1 MKLFQGALML
11 LAWLTIALNPLFSN
25 RWLCDKT
32 WRCLLFARYSN
43 YAYIG
48 NTAASAL
55 TQDIKNSY
63 VGPFDVTVNA
73 HGVYYTT
80 FTHQCPCSGKRR
92 NVHYFYQNTN
102 QICLA
107 MSRAVSDESDMYAKS
122 AQMVE
127 RRLVVCRKKTNVEQ
141 EQQVEKK
148 MCDRVYQKI
157 EEGNNK
163 RINKKGRKHKSLP
176 VLTQTIP
183 KLMNYN
189 HQMPATL

>member
-1 MKLFQGALML
+1 
-11 LAWLTIALNPLFSN
+11 
-25 RWLCDKT
+25 
-32 WRCLLFARYSN
+32 
-43 YAYIG
+43 
-48 NTAASAL
+48 
-55 TQDIKNSY
+55 
-63 VGPFDVTVNA
+63 
-73 HGVYYTT
+73 
-80 FTHQCPCSGKRR
+80 
-92 NVHYFYQNTN
+92 
-102 QICLA
+102 